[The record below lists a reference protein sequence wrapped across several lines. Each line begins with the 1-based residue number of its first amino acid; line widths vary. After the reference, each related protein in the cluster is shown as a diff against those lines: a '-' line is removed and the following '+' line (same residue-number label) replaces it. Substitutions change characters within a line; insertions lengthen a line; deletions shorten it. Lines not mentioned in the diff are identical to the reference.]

1 MRSTRLL
8 GAVLLMLG
16 TAAAQAQPTPT
27 DAATTTSQP
36 SQSPSQTST
45 TSSRGSSQTMS
56 LPPITSASIAPGATG
71 LPTLSR
77 TTDAVPTYPPP
88 AVPPTSQAPFMQRS
102 NLPQGT
108 VFIAVGAILGAF
120 GLTVLMWRAV
130 IACLLHRDVERA
142 AAAQHMATTNKAA
155 AFPAPPPPFYKS
167 YNDSGSNPNLLSSN
181 TGLNS
186 AGPGPG
192 APGQFSSASLGRG
205 VRRTNRGPT
214 PSATPSASNLF
225 FSPTAAPGQAG
236 SGSNRD
242 SRFLPSGFYAAG
254 AGQSSPGGPRHEHN
268 ISLSNLRPDSR
279 GHARAV
285 TPPDDSPQ
293 FGPSGSPSHMPQP
306 HHHHHQQRN
315 VSTSTI
321 NLNNPAQ
328 GRTPSAYLEDML
340 DDPNSQ
346 LHYLPG
352 GARASGQNQPLNGG
366 RA

>member
-1 MRSTRLL
+1 MKSTRVL
-8 GAVLLMLG
+8 GAILLILG
-16 TAAAQAQPTPT
+16 TAAAQAQTTST
-27 DAATTTSQP
+27 DATTTTSQS
-36 SQSPSQTST
+36 SQSSSQTST
-45 TSSRGSSQTMS
+45 TSSRSSTQSVS
-56 LPPITSASIAPGATG
+56 LPPITTTTVAPGATG

-77 TTDAVPTYPPP
+77 TTDAVPSYPPP

-102 NLPQGT
+102 SLPEGT

-120 GLTVLMWRAV
+120 GLTVLVWRAV

-142 AAAQHMATTNKAA
+142 AAAQHMAINNKAA
-155 AFPAPPPPFYKS
+155 SFPAPPAPFYKS
-167 YNDSGSNPNLLSSN
+167 YNDSGSNPNLLSTN
-181 TGLNS
+181 TGLTG
-186 AGPGPG
+186 AGAGAG

-236 SGSNRD
+236 PGGSNRD

-254 AGQSSPGGPRHEHN
+254 ASQSSPGGPRHEHN

-285 TPPDDSPQ
+285 TPPDDSPH

-306 HHHHHQQRN
+306 PLHQQRN

-321 NLNNPAQ
+321 NLNNQAQ

-352 GARASGQNQPLNGG
+352 GARAQGQNQPPNGG
-366 RA
+366 RF

>member
-1 MRSTRLL
+1 MRSARVL
-8 GAVLLMLG
+8 GAILLLLG
-16 TAAAQAQPTPT
+16 TAAAQAQTT
-27 DAATTTSQP
+27 STNAATTTSQS

-45 TSSRGSSQTMS
+45 TSGRGSSQSVS
-56 LPPITSASIAPGATG
+56 LPPISTSTNVAAGVTG

-77 TTDAVPTYPPP
+77 TRDAVPTYPPP

-120 GLTVLMWRAV
+120 GLTVLVWRAV

-142 AAAQHMATTNKAA
+142 AAAQHMATSKA
-155 AFPAPPPPFYKS
+155 AFPAPPAPFYKS

-181 TGLNS
+181 PGLTGTG
-186 AGPGPG
+186 AGAG
-192 APGQFSSASLGRG
+192 AAGQFSSASLGRG

-254 AGQSSPGGPRHEHN
+254 AGQSSPGAPRHEHN

-285 TPPDDSPQ
+285 TPPDGSPQ
-293 FGPSGSPSHMPQP
+293 FGPSGSPSHRPVSY
-306 HHHHHQQRN
+306 HHQQQRS
-315 VSTSTI
+315 VSTSTV
-321 NLNNPAQ
+321 NLNNPVQ
-328 GRTPSAYLEDML
+328 GRAPSAYLEDML

-352 GARASGQNQPLNGG
+352 GARAQGQNQSPNGG
-366 RA
+366 KF

>member
-1 MRSTRLL
+1 MRSSRVL
-8 GAVLLMLG
+8 GAILLLLG
-16 TAAAQAQPTPT
+16 TAAAQAQTTST
-27 DAATTTSQP
+27 DAATTTSQ
-36 SQSPSQTST
+36 SSQTST
-45 TSSRGSSQTMS
+45 TSSRSTSQTVS
-56 LPPITSASIAPGATG
+56 LPPLTTANVAPGATG

-77 TTDAVPTYPPP
+77 TRDAVPTYPPP

-120 GLTVLMWRAV
+120 GLTVLVWRAV

-142 AAAQHMATTNKAA
+142 AAAQHMATSKAA
-155 AFPAPPPPFYKS
+155 SFPAPPAPFYKS

-181 TGLNS
+181 TGLAGS
-186 AGPGPG
+186 AGAGA

-236 SGSNRD
+236 GGGSNRD

-254 AGQSSPGGPRHEHN
+254 AGQASPGGPRHEHN

-279 GHARAV
+279 GHARAI
-285 TPPDDSPQ
+285 TPPDESPQ
-293 FGPSGSPSHMPQP
+293 FGPSGSPSHMP
-306 HHHHHQQRN
+306 HSHHHQQRS

-321 NLNNPAQ
+321 NLNNPVQ
-328 GRTPSAYLEDML
+328 GRAPSAYLEDML

-352 GARASGQNQPLNGG
+352 GARAQGQNQPLNGG
-366 RA
+366 RI